1 MIIYSIY
8 SARKEWFCWALRSHA
23 EI

>member
-8 SARKEWFCWALRSHA
+8 SCNYILISCTQWSCV
-23 EI
+23 